1 MTHSFGH
8 QHAWESAITA
18 ILALLI
24 ALLLALPGPVMAAS
38 AEAETKETHSEDG
51 AEKEEVKALDPHVVS
66 LPVLI
71 MPIMSKRRL
80 THYFYVGLEL
90 KVTELTNVDGVRDK
104 IRLIQDAFVR
114 EVHDPEALWSYVPTD
129 EFDKEQLVTR
139 LQPHVTRLVGDGIV
153 ESITVT
159 GIEQGVN

>member
-38 AEAETKETHSEDG
+38 EKAEPKDAHSSEG
-51 AEKEEVKALDPHVVS
+51 AEKQEVKALDPHVVS

-71 MPIMSKRRL
+71 MPIMSKRQL

-90 KVTELTNVDGVRDK
+90 KVAELSDVDGVRDK
-104 IRLIQDAFVR
+104 MRLIQDAFVR
-114 EVHDPEALWSYVPTD
+114 EIHDPEALWSYVPTD
-129 EFDKEQLVTR
+129 EFDKEQLVAR
-139 LQPHVTRLVGDGIV
+139 LRPHVTRLVGDGIV
-153 ESITVT
+153 EAITVT